1 MHSKQ
6 VQIDQNLLLLKQD
19 QVCSNNIMCKVLAEL
34 EKLAFVSGYKG
45 KPIFSYY
52 SNSQMDEKE
61 IISQISF
68 QMNVFQASFQSFLRK
83 HNNKYEYPE
92 NLPLIT
98 INEIIGQ
105 WIKEVNQSNPNNSI
119 FFLDFLN
126 VINGNSLSQSC
137 QKIFNNLGKN
147 DKPMNKRELKRQM
160 NNFTNSSGVIGERL
174 YQIEEEIARNGN
186 YSNHIKLNKKRED
199 NPIYQR
205 LNKDKKIIDSY
216 NQICDKNLLYIMAYL
231 EYIAFE
237 FDNTLRTK
245 YQYIF
250 INNTPNK
257 FTITETINKRLN
269 EFCDYYLKL
278 ENYDGYEFPQK
289 LPLVMIENQI
299 KEWIKIIPDTNDT
312 KNIKIFF
319 FEVLSRL
326 KDPLNENVK

>member
-199 NPIYQR
+199 NPLYQR
-205 LNKDKKIIDSY
+205 LNKNQEIKGLYY
-216 NQICDKNLLYIMAYL
+216 NKCDTNLLYIMAYL
-231 EYIAFE
+231 EFIAFS
-237 FDNTLRTK
+237 FDKNIKTK
-245 YQYIF
+245 YQHVLT
-250 INNTPNK
+250 NKTPSA
-257 FTITETINKRLN
+257 FTIKDSLN
-269 EFCDYYLKL
+269 QKLDEFCEYYLKL
-278 ENYDGYEFPQK
+278 EEYDGYEFPPK
-289 LPLVMIENQI
+289 FSLVMIENQI
-299 KEWIKIIPDTNDT
+299 KKWGKKIPDQG
-312 KNIKIFF
+312 IKSIF
-319 FEVLSRL
+319 FEVLKTL
-326 KDPLNENVK
+326 KNPIDGK